1 MKQSLLKP
9 DSIVF
14 AVFLGAL
21 VALPPISIDMAL
33 PALVDI
39 GDTLHATSSQAGFT
53 LSLFM
58 AGFVLGPLGYGPLSD
73 AYGRKPM
80 LLLGLSLF
88 SAGGLLAAFAP
99 SIDVLLLARFAQGF
113 GAGAGMTMALAIVR
127 DLFKGEPMQRRIAS
141 ITVVANVA
149 PVLAPSIGVAL
160 LATIHWRGIY
170 AVMAACGLLCTF
182 ATWTQLRESSRAA
195 RTTFS
200 VARLCRDYAKVLRH
214 RDITAHILLNGLGFG
229 WMFAYVA
236 GSPLVFL
243 KLLHVSALTY
253 AAIFAT
259 TGAGIVAG
267 ATINGVLARRGVSSP
282 RLLMLAVVLAALAG
296 VGLISLESL
305 SWVSLGTV
313 MPLLVTSTFCF
324 GLAAPSAAR
333 GALEPLP
340 ELAGAAGG
348 LLTSVQMLFGAAS
361 SSLVAILFPKLG
373 LLGMTGVM
381 TACAVAAMAMLV
393 AITSA
398 RRARQ

>member
-1 MKQSLLKP
+1 MNPSLLKP

-14 AVFLGAL
+14 AVFLGTLA
-21 VALPPISIDMAL
+21 ALPPISIDMAL

-58 AGFVLGPLGYGPLSD
+58 AGFVIGPLGYGPLSD

-80 LLLGLSLF
+80 LLLGLSMF
-88 SAGGLLAAFAP
+88 TAGGLLAALAP
-99 SIDVLLLARFAQGF
+99 TIDALLFARFAQGL

-127 DLFKGEPMQRRIAS
+127 DLFKGVPMQRRIAS

-160 LATIHWRGIY
+160 LAAVHWRGIY
-170 AVMAACGLLCTF
+170 AVMAACGLLCTL
-182 ATWTQLRESSRAA
+182 ATWTQLQESSRTA
-195 RTTFS
+195 RSTFS
-200 VARLCRDYAKVLRH
+200 LARLCRDYATVLRN
-214 RDITAHILLNGLGFG
+214 RPITVHILLNGLGFG

-243 KLLHVSALTY
+243 ALMHVSSPAY

-259 TGAGIVAG
+259 TGSGIVAG
-267 ATINGVLARRGVSSP
+267 ATINGFLARHGVSSA
-282 RLLMLAVVLAALAG
+282 RLLMLAVTLAALAG
-296 VGLISLESL
+296 AGLIVLETL
-305 SWVSLGTV
+305 GRVSVATV
-313 MPLLVTSTFCF
+313 LPLLVASTFCF

-340 ELAGAAGG
+340 QLAGAAGG

-381 TACAVAAMAMLV
+381 TACAVAALAVLL
-393 AITSA
+393 ANNGAA
-398 RRARQ
+398 RHSH